1 MVHSKNRQ
9 FENRDGDETIF
20 RLFRKARGRNQMRCS
35 RLEVQARW
43 LVLVALLWAFSGC
56 TMLKKSP
63 QSASKSLE
71 TKKVTSVEETT
82 NSNQDLPYFHQVRWE
97 GETLSL
103 IAKWYTGDWRNWKA
117 LAKVNPWLEPN
128 NLFAGLKVKIP
139 RQLLKTQ
146 KQMPREFVLSS
157 ASESKGSSQKEIS
170 QKEASG
176 SSAEGGEAKGTY
188 MQFVVP

>member
-1 MVHSKNRQ
+1 
-9 FENRDGDETIF
+9 
-20 RLFRKARGRNQMRCS
+20 
-35 RLEVQARW
+35 
-43 LVLVALLWAFSGC
+43 
-56 TMLKKSP
+56 MLKKSP
-63 QSASKSLE
+63 QSADKSLE
-71 TKKVTSVEETT
+71 TKKVTPVEETT
-82 NSNQDLPYFHQVRWE
+82 TSDQDLPFFHQVRWE

-117 LAKVNPWLEPN
+117 LAQVNPWLEPN
-128 NLFAGLKVKIP
+128 NMFAGLKIKIP
-139 RQLLKTQ
+139 RQLLKNE
-146 KQMPREFVLSS
+146 KQMPREFVISS